1 MRMTKVSFDNSLYEA
16 CGKFVARC
24 QLVLFML
31 TAKWDPERV
40 TAEISASA
48 QSRWSR
54 TKETTDYQ
62 TRPVRAHDLLDST
75 GILMVNSLGKYTLKH

>member
-1 MRMTKVSFDNSLYEA
+1 MTKVSLDNSLYEA
-16 CGKFVARC
+16 CGKFGARC

-40 TAEISASA
+40 MAEISASA